1 MQVVKGNTTIRED
14 ELNVIVQWEKPIF
27 YNQHS
32 WGKWEGS
39 ENFDVFMGCYDGVGI
54 CGLIG
59 SSQLSKL
66 SNISW

>member
-1 MQVVKGNTTIRED
+1 MSS
-14 ELNVIVQWEKPIF
+14 KPIF

-39 ENFDVFMGCYDGVGI
+39 ENFDVSMGCYDGVGI